1 MPSGPGFLVSCPYD
15 MKRILFF
22 VDGFNVYHAL
32 DDERKY
38 HKYKWLDYS
47 TLATRFVSKKGQIV
61 GILYF
66 TAYAHWNPAKMARH
80 QLLVR
85 ALMAAGVKVV
95 FGKFK
100 SRDHECRLCNGT
112 YSTFEE
118 KQTDV
123 NIAIK
128 LFQSAINNDFDTA
141 IIISG
146 DSDLIPAIEA
156 VKTTF
161 PAKQIGLVVPIGR
174 RAKEL
179 MSVCDFRIK
188 MKEIHL
194 KTSQFPDAIVL
205 DPVKNIVLQRPPSWR

>member
-1 MPSGPGFLVSCPYD
+1 

-32 DDERKY
+32 DDDPKY
-38 HKYKWLDYS
+38 HKYKWLDSS
-47 TLATRFVSKKGQIV
+47 TLAKRFVSKQNQIV
-61 GILYF
+61 GIFYF
-66 TAYAHWNPAKMARH
+66 TAYAHWNPAKTARH

-85 ALMAAGVKVV
+85 ALMATGVKVV

-100 SRDHECRLCNGT
+100 SRDHECRLCKGT

-128 LFQSAINNDFDTA
+128 LFQSAINNDFDIA
-141 IIISG
+141 IIVSG
-146 DSDLIPAIEA
+146 DSDLTPAIEA
-156 VKTTF
+156 VKATF

-179 MSVCDFRIK
+179 TSVCDFRIK
-188 MKEIHL
+188 MKEMHL
-194 KTSQFPDAIVL
+194 KTSQFPDTIVL
-205 DPVKNIVLQRPPSWR
+205 DPAKNIVLQRPPSWR

>member
-1 MPSGPGFLVSCPYD
+1 
-15 MKRILFF
+15 
-22 VDGFNVYHAL
+22 
-32 DDERKY
+32 
-38 HKYKWLDYS
+38 
-47 TLATRFVSKKGQIV
+47 
-61 GILYF
+61 
-66 TAYAHWNPAKMARH
+66 MARH

-85 ALMAAGVKVV
+85 ALMATGVKVV

-100 SRDHECRLCNGT
+100 SRDHECRLCKGT

-141 IIISG
+141 IVISG

-156 VKTTF
+156 VKATF

-179 MSVCDFRIK
+179 MSVCDFHIK

-205 DPVKNIVLQRPPSWR
+205 DPVGNIVLSRPPSWR